1 MGLPVTVYR
10 HTDAG
15 APQLSPL
22 APSAIIEILKKCLVE
37 GYGTKAPLGWS
48 LEYEDAG
55 NYAVAFRNSTVNGGS
70 GGFVKVYSATGSNA
84 TSTDFR
90 IKTAKNMTDIN
101 TFIDATGYSTFDLS
115 NGQQNGW
122 QVIGTSR
129 GFWLI
134 IEHANRSDYDFT
146 SDSYQGFQLTAWV
159 GDIESDDPNDA
170 GRFIQLVGHTTPT
183 SDSTAVTAVN
193 RIGGRN
199 NPLAY
204 AAMYSC
210 DGSTSGMSTYLVA
223 QPFTTGGAADTTND
237 STTMGVVE
245 TLLPAILY
253 TTSATI
259 FSAAFPPSRGAVPGL
274 FQSSFLGYSGSTRPL
289 DKSFDGKLFTKLSS
303 NYIRNY
309 WINLEEW
316 YAG

>member
-15 APQLSPL
+15 APHLSPI
-22 APSAIIEILKKCLVE
+22 APSAIIEILKKCLVD
-37 GYGTKAPLGWS
+37 GYGAKAPLGWS

-55 NYAVAFRNSTVNGGS
+55 AYAVAFRNSTVNGGS

-115 NGQQNGW
+115 SGRHNGW
-122 QVIGTSR
+122 QLIGTAR

-134 IEHANRSDYDFT
+134 IENSDNSNYDYIST
-146 SDSYQGFQLTAWV
+146 SYQAWQLTIWV
-159 GDIESDDPNDA
+159 GDIEADDPNDT
-170 GRFIQLVGHTTPT
+170 GKFIQLVGHSNPA
-183 SDSTAVTAVN
+183 SDSTAVTYQY
-193 RIGGRN
+193 RIGGSAN
-199 NPLAY
+199 YLGY

-210 DGSTSGMSTYLVA
+210 DGSASGMSTYVISP
-223 QPFTTGGAADTTND
+223 PFVTGGGSSTNND
-237 STTMGVVE
+237 STAMGIVE
-245 TLLPAILY
+245 SLLPSILY
-253 TTSATI
+253 TTTPAA
-259 FSAAFPPSRGAVPGL
+259 FSTAFPPSRGAIPGL
-274 FQSSFLGYSGSTRPL
+274 FQSSFLGNNGNLKPL
-289 DKSFDGKLFTKLSS
+289 DKSFGGKMFTKLST
-303 NYIRNY
+303 YFMRNY